1 MKVMSSGAG
10 AILLALISLPCRSQQ
25 PTASPRGAA
34 IEASS
39 VSPCRLVVSTQ
50 NDQFTINCQ
59 GVAKEQADKLT
70 AIVNKILANKLDPQL
85 VMTKLD
91 EMPKA
96 SKHDSP
102 AKIYFCDGMWQS
114 AGRKSDSLLDSKTGG
129 NDYDFLNMIELFRNN
144 HYPQLLKACVASIN
158 SVPDWLTPR
167 LFCGLA
173 YAHLDEPGKARSML
187 KEFESRAGPSY
198 DSPPCH
204 DMTVILR
211 SLVK

>member
-1 MKVMSSGAG
+1 MKVISSSAG
-10 AILLALISLPCRSQQ
+10 AILLAFISLPCRSQQ
-25 PTASPRGAA
+25 PTTSAVERTS
-34 IEASS
+34 EARSA
-39 VSPCRLVVSTQ
+39 SPCRPAVSAQ
-50 NDQFTINCQ
+50 NDEFTINCQ
-59 GVAKEQADKLT
+59 GVAKEQADKLA

-85 VMTKLD
+85 VMAKLD

-114 AGRKSDSLLDSKTGG
+114 ADPQSDTLLDSKTGG

-144 HYPQLLKACVASIN
+144 HYPQLLKACVASID

-173 YAHLDEPGKARSML
+173 YAHLNEPGKARTML